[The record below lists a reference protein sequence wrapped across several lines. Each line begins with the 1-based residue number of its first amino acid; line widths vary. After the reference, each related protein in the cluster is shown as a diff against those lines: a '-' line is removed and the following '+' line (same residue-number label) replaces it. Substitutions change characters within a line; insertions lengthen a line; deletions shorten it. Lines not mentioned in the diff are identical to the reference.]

1 MTIEIV
7 DDYLFKILDL
17 PVRKL
22 LNYQRLFPLDHQEKS
37 HEITMPSVPR
47 CFFPTAVTSCRC
59 RRRRLSRRCRRWG
72 LATIVRV
79 GMDALGRETKDIMI
93 SILVGG

>member
-47 CFFPTAVTSCRC
+47 CFFPTAVTSCR
-59 RRRRLSRRCRRWG
+59 WG

-93 SILVGG
+93 SIQVGG